1 MFANR
6 DARNKLA
13 GMGGILSSS
22 PELMGATQQFEPGGR
37 VLMGAAGMPEP
48 QSPGIMPLMMSSGH
62 QQRAE
67 ALQAYMN
74 PSFQTPEF
82 TGLEEFQQAQP
93 ISAEVSNQMRVVDM
107 AKAGASV
114 EEIAQNVGL
123 TLLDTANIIAGTA
136 SLLVVEGAALA
147 ADVAGLVSGGG
158 ELSRGAFGVAQD
170 LRDFGQDA
178 YAPPEGSD
186 NNAYRLF
193 NQSGFPE
200 DPEEDPLA
208 RIEADSLRAIA
219 AGDEALFAEGAPVEQ
234 LGGDLPTSIIQARI
248 MDAPSIPDY
257 SPGDMSPV
265 DNQASDFDVP
275 MGDTAPEPMLRPDL
289 LERYDTSTG
298 VPLTMDEVEQS
309 IFRDRLSIAS
319 DESAVDRRMNA
330 DNNVVG
336 FQEPN
341 IPTQV
346 DRFPQEDLRIA
357 EQEAELF
364 DIRNRSLSDNERLQM
379 TPYEEPPI
387 AGPNTAEAIEA
398 ANAQAEADAADVAD
412 PDVVDPVDLSF
423 GPSFDPVDLSYNIDQ
438 DPELAGFTVS
448 TALLDSVGVDT
459 SNMGIQERTVA
470 MRDMLND
477 LMGQTDADEKEEFWM
492 NMAMVGFGIAAGE
505 SSDAMKNI
513 ADGLLAGTAQITKGK
528 ADKRARNDSLTTLA
542 FGEVLAD
549 ERAREKFGQ
558 DLQLAGVR
566 AGEGGGFREA
576 RNPSDFSQDI
586 YASAFA
592 AFDSSVVKPADALP
606 GETATGYATRMAD
619 AAYRY
624 ATGGSEIPDPLVPS
638 TFEVGD
644 RAPDDDLGMMIY
656 TGTGW
661 VVDPDQSPE

>member
-1 MFANR
+1 MNVSNR
-6 DARNKLA
+6 KLFVDRGARNRLA
-13 GMGGILSSS
+13 EMSGIMASSDD
-22 PELMGATQQFEPGGR
+22 LMGEVQKFEQGGR

-234 LGGDLPTSIIQARI
+234 LGGDLP
-248 MDAPSIPDY
+248 
-257 SPGDMSPV
+257 
-265 DNQASDFDVP
+265 ASDFDVP

-364 DIRNRSLSDNERLQM
+364 DIRNRELSDNERMQM

-387 AGPNTAEAIEA
+387 AVPNTAEAIEA

-459 SNMGIQERTVA
+459 ANMGIQERTVA

>member
-1 MFANR
+1 MSAMNRKMFANR

-186 NNAYRLF
+186 NSAYRLF

-234 LGGDLPTSIIQARI
+234 LGGDLP
-248 MDAPSIPDY
+248 
-257 SPGDMSPV
+257 
-265 DNQASDFDVP
+265 ASDFDVP

-289 LERYDTSTG
+289 LERYDTSTD
-298 VPLTMDEVEQS
+298 VPLTMDEVVQS

-341 IPTQV
+341 IPTPV

-364 DIRNRSLSDNERLQM
+364 DIRNRELSDNERMQM

-387 AGPNTAEAIEA
+387 AMPNTAGAESMIEAIEA

-549 ERAREKFGQ
+549 ERARAKFGR
-558 DLQLAGVR
+558 DLQLATAGGTSSLFGKR
-566 AGEGGGFREA
+566 KDPLTQMYQLADTLYAGGAGEFDTFEGALDAARTQVGEDYNLDLGGGGGGGGDDTGSGSHSE
-576 RNPSDFSQDI
+576 RN
-586 YASAFA
+586 A
-592 AFDSSVVKPADALP
+592 AAK
-606 GETATGYATRMAD
+606 
-619 AAYRY
+619 AAGQTQYV
-624 ATGGSEIPDPLVPS
+624 GPDGNKYKV
-638 TFEVGD
+638 
-644 RAPDDDLGMMIY
+644 
-656 TGTGW
+656 
-661 VVDPDQSPE
+661 Q

>member
-1 MFANR
+1 MSAMNRKMFANR

-234 LGGDLPTSIIQARI
+234 LGGDLP
-248 MDAPSIPDY
+248 
-257 SPGDMSPV
+257 
-265 DNQASDFDVP
+265 ASDFDVP

-364 DIRNRSLSDNERLQM
+364 DIRNRELSDNERMQM

-387 AGPNTAEAIEA
+387 AVPNTAEAIEA

-459 SNMGIQERTVA
+459 ANMGIQERTVA

-566 AGEGGGFREA
+566 PGEGGGFRDP

-586 YASAFA
+586 YKSAFA
-592 AFDSSVVKPADALP
+592 AFESAIIKPADALP

-644 RAPDDDLGMMIY
+644 RAPDDDRGMMIY

>member
-1 MFANR
+1 MSAMNRKMFANR

-48 QSPGIMPLMMSSGH
+48 QSPGIMSSLGNAIGLSVSGVPD
-62 QQRAE
+62 QQRAR
-67 ALQAYMN
+67 ALQSYMN

-93 ISAEVSNQMRVVDM
+93 ISDEVSNQMRVVDM
-107 AKAGASV
+107 AKNGASV
-114 EEIAQNVGL
+114 KEIAQNVGL
-123 TLLDTANIIAGTA
+123 SLLDTANIIAGTA
-136 SLLVVEGAALA
+136 AFLLSEGTALA

-158 ELSRGAFGVAQD
+158 ELSRGAFEMAQD
-170 LRDFGQDA
+170 IRDSGQDS

-234 LGGDLPTSIIQARI
+234 LGGDLP
-248 MDAPSIPDY
+248 
-257 SPGDMSPV
+257 
-265 DNQASDFDVP
+265 ASDFDVP

-364 DIRNRSLSDNERLQM
+364 DIRNRELSDNERMQM

-387 AGPNTAEAIEA
+387 AVPNTAEAIEA

-459 SNMGIQERTVA
+459 ANMGIQERTVA

-566 AGEGGGFREA
+566 AGEGGGFRDP

-586 YASAFA
+586 YKSAFA
-592 AFDSSVVKPADALP
+592 AFESAIIKPADSLP